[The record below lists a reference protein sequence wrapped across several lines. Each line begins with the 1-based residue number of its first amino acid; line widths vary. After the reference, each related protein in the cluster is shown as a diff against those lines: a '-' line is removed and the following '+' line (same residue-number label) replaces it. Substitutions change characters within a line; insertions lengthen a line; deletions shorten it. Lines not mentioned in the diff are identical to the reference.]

1 MANKYIPFGY
11 EVSNGTT
18 IIVEREAEVVRN
30 IYSLYVQGCSL
41 KNISERLN
49 LLTISYAGDGRAW
62 DKNMVKRILENPRY
76 TGEKEYPVIIPKETA
91 ELVLK
96 RKGEK
101 YVAPSD
107 SQKKLRDE
115 YREKVRCSVCGSKM
129 MRQHAGGH
137 GKCRLYWKCTNHN
150 CVESRHGLNETILD
164 SLMAQTLN
172 EISLNTDL
180 IDIEVTKGCEKSSE
194 ILAAN
199 NDVMNLMSNPECETE
214 YALDKIMN
222 LAMRKFAECK
232 KADNSAVTE
241 TIKKNLA
248 LYAVKPEPDGET
260 IGKIVDKIYIS
271 YQKIISV
278 RLINGKEIER
288 KENKY
293 ECSVCT

>member
-11 EVSNGTT
+11 EVSNGT
-18 IIVEREAEVVRN
+18 IIIIEREAEVVRN

-76 TGEKEYPVIIPKETA
+76 TGEKEYPVILPKETA

-96 RKGEK
+96 RKNEK
-101 YVAPSD
+101 YVAQSD
-107 SQKKLRDE
+107 TQKKLRDE

-129 MRQHAGGH
+129 MRQHAGGR
-137 GKCRLYWKCTNHN
+137 GKSRLYWKCTNHN

-164 SLMAQTLN
+164 SLMAQALN
-172 EISLNTDL
+172 DISLNTDL
-180 IDIEVTKGCEKSSE
+180 INIEVTKGYEKSSE
-194 ILAAN
+194 ILTAN
-199 NDVMNLMSNPECETE
+199 NEVMNLMSNPECETE
-214 YALDKIMN
+214 YAIEKIMN
-222 LAMRKFAECK
+222 LAIKKFAECK

-241 TIKKNLA
+241 TIKRDLA
-248 LYAVKPEPDGET
+248 MYAVKPEPDGET
-260 IGKIVDKIYIS
+260 IGKIVDKIFVS
-271 YQKIISV
+271 YQKMISV

>member
-11 EVSNGTT
+11 EVSNGII

-115 YREKVRCSVCGSKM
+115 YRAKVRCSVCGSKM
-129 MRQHAGGH
+129 MRQHAGGR
-137 GKCRLYWKCTNHN
+137 GISRLYWKCTNHN

-180 IDIEVTKGCEKSSE
+180 INIEVTKGYEKSSE

-199 NDVMNLMSNPECETE
+199 NEVMNLMSNPECETE

-222 LAMRKFAECK
+222 LALRKFAECK
-232 KADNSAVTE
+232 KADNSAITE
-241 TIKKNLA
+241 TIKKYLA
-248 LYAVKPEPDGET
+248 LYAVKAEPDGET
-260 IGKIVDKIYIS
+260 IGKIVDKIFVS

>member
-1 MANKYIPFGY
+1 
-11 EVSNGTT
+11 
-18 IIVEREAEVVRN
+18 
-30 IYSLYVQGCSL
+30 
-41 KNISERLN
+41 
-49 LLTISYAGDGRAW
+49 
-62 DKNMVKRILENPRY
+62 
-76 TGEKEYPVIIPKETA
+76 
-91 ELVLK
+91 
-96 RKGEK
+96 
-101 YVAPSD
+101 
-107 SQKKLRDE
+107 
-115 YREKVRCSVCGSKM
+115 
-129 MRQHAGGH
+129 
-137 GKCRLYWKCTNHN
+137 
-150 CVESRHGLNETILD
+150 
-164 SLMAQTLN
+164 
-172 EISLNTDL
+172 
-180 IDIEVTKGCEKSSE
+180 
-194 ILAAN
+194 
-199 NDVMNLMSNPECETE
+199 MNLMSNPECETE

>member
-11 EVSNGTT
+11 EVSNGT
-18 IIVEREAEVVRN
+18 IIIIEREAEVVRN

-76 TGEKEYPVIIPKETA
+76 TGEKEYPLIIPKETA

-96 RKGEK
+96 RKNEK
-101 YVAPSD
+101 YVAQSD
-107 SQKKLRDE
+107 TQKKLRDE

-129 MRQHAGGH
+129 MRQHAGGR
-137 GKCRLYWKCTNHN
+137 GKSRLYWKCTNHN
-150 CVESRHGLNETILD
+150 CAESRHGLNETILD
-164 SLMAQTLN
+164 SLMAQALN
-172 EISLNTDL
+172 DISLNTDL
-180 IDIEVTKGCEKSSE
+180 INIEVTKGYEKSSE
-194 ILAAN
+194 ILTAN
-199 NDVMNLMSNPECETE
+199 NEVMNLMSNPECETE
-214 YALDKIMN
+214 YAIEKIMN
-222 LAMRKFAECK
+222 LALKKFGECK

-241 TIKKNLA
+241 TIKRDLA
-248 LYAVKPEPDGET
+248 MYAVKPEPDGEI
-260 IGKIVDKIYIS
+260 IGKIVDKIFVS
-271 YQKIISV
+271 YQKVITV